1 MNKKILITIIVIIL
15 LVGVGIF
22 AWYQFIRKPIT
33 EQMETPEITPEIKE
47 IIETTPQ
54 ITEPLITTI
63 VLLET
68 NKGNIKIG
76 LFDEHRP
83 ITVEN
88 FVSLIK
94 KNFYDGII
102 FHRVIEGFMIQGGCP
117 LGQGIGGPGYAILCE
132 LEGYNKNRRGTIS
145 MANAGPNTGGSQFFI
160 NLVDN
165 NFLDGGHSVF
175 GKVLEGIEVVDIISQ
190 IETDPNDRPV
200 QEIIIK
206 NIEIVVE

>member
-1 MNKKILITIIVIIL
+1 MNKKILISIIVITL

-22 AWYQFIRKPIT
+22 VWLQFAQPKPEEKT
-33 EQMETPEITPEIKE
+33 EITPQIMPQ
-47 IIETTPQ
+47 IMPQ

-88 FVSLIK
+88 FVSLIRQ
-94 KNFYDGII
+94 NFYDGII
-102 FHRVIEGFMIQGGCP
+102 FHRIINDFMIQAGCP
-117 LGQGIGGPGYAILCE
+117 LGKGIGGPGYAIPCE
-132 LEGYNKNRRGTIS
+132 LEGYNKNKRGTIS
-145 MANAGPNTGGSQFFI
+145 MANAGLNTGGSQFFI

-165 NFLDGGHSVF
+165 NFLDERHSVF
-175 GKVLEGIEVVDIISQ
+175 GRVVEGMEKVDTISQ
-190 IETDPNDRPV
+190 VETDLNDRPV

-206 NIEIVVE
+206 NIEIIVE

>member
-1 MNKKILITIIVIIL
+1 MNKKILISIIIIVL
-15 LVGVGIF
+15 LAGVGVF
-22 AWYQFIRKPIT
+22 AWQQFTQPKS
-33 EQMETPEITPEIKE
+33 EET
-47 IIETTPQ
+47 ETTPQ

-76 LFDEHRP
+76 LFDGHRP

-102 FHRVIEGFMIQGGCP
+102 FHRVIGGFMIQAGCP
-117 LGQGIGGPGYAILCE
+117 LGMGIGGPGHTIPCE
-132 LEGYNKNRRGTIS
+132 LEGHNKNRRGTIS

-175 GKVLEGIEVVDIISQ
+175 GKVLEGMEVVDSIAQ
-190 IETDPNDRPV
+190 VETDPNDRPI

-206 NIEIVVE
+206 NIEFVAE